1 MLLERKTHS
10 VTIYSG
16 TFSIKT
22 IVLRHKLGSGK
33 YFVLLSNLMQF
44 YIQLLC
50 IVNVLI
56 ILLYS

>member
-1 MLLERKTHS
+1 MLLRKKTHS
-10 VTIYSG
+10 VTIFR

-22 IVLRHKLGSGK
+22 IVLRHELGSGEC
-33 YFVLLSNLMQF
+33 FVLLSSLIQF

-56 ILLYS
+56 ILYS